1 MSRGYGGRGLEPLS
15 YGESAMPSK
24 PVSSPESFQA
34 FDLVQ
39 SSKVPFVESS
49 FAFVWEWDSG
59 VSAGLFFLGQSPSFA
74 YRLAGEDSPIV

>member
-1 MSRGYGGRGLEPLS
+1 MRIRLAFIVVSSFLLRAFPAQIIGFLFSLIERLRPMSRGYGVTGLEPLS

-39 SSKVPFVESS
+39 SSK
-49 FAFVWEWDSG
+49 
-59 VSAGLFFLGQSPSFA
+59 
-74 YRLAGEDSPIV
+74 

>member
-1 MSRGYGGRGLEPLS
+1 MLNHSGFTDRAFAHHFNVTTCGVIFGGRGLKPFS

-24 PVSSPESFQA
+24 PVSSPESFQT

-49 FAFVWEWDSG
+49 V
-59 VSAGLFFLGQSPSFA
+59 
-74 YRLAGEDSPIV
+74 

>member
-1 MSRGYGGRGLEPLS
+1 MSRGYGVTGLEPLS
-15 YGESAMPSK
+15 YGESAMPWK

-49 FAFVWEWDSG
+49 FPFV
-59 VSAGLFFLGQSPSFA
+59 
-74 YRLAGEDSPIV
+74 